1 MKKWHLLPLLFLSMM
16 FAGCSV
22 HRYFILSNSTDQAI
36 SIKYTLEDPTGAN
49 VIFGP
54 TGEVYQ
60 SNVEYYPD
68 WEHKLPYSDLNNSD
82 KEVWIKLGPKSTL
95 VFGTLSN
102 EIFDKATMT
111 SSTGKKFNLEKMTF
125 SVNGVDY
132 LIDASNF
139 TDFFLE
145 QGGTYKY
152 VIQP

>member
-1 MKKWHLLPLLFLSMM
+1 MKKWHLLSLLFLSLM

-22 HRYFILSNSTDQAI
+22 QRYFVLSNSTDQTI
-36 SIKYTLEDPTGAN
+36 SIKYTLEDPTNGN
-49 VIFGP
+49 VIFGSK
-54 TGEVYQ
+54 GGLYQ
-60 SNVEYYPD
+60 SNIEYFPD
-68 WEHKLPYSDLNNSD
+68 WEHKLPYKDLNNSD
-82 KEVWIKLGPKSTL
+82 ETVWIELPPKSTL

-102 EIFDKATMT
+102 ETFDKATMT

-139 TDFFLE
+139 TDFFLQE
-145 QGGTYKY
+145 GGTYKY